1 VTVSDTPTEDTPTG
15 PGGAT
20 GAVPSNGSSL
30 IANGS
35 IANGSSAT
43 TDDTEK
49 EAAANRYRW
58 IVLSNTTLGVFIAG
72 INQSIVIISLPA
84 IFRGIHL
91 DPLQPSNIGYL
102 LWLLLGYMVVTAVL
116 VVTLGRIGDIFGRV
130 KMYNAGFAIFTVA
143 SVALAAMPFS
153 GSTGA
158 SVLIGLRIVQ
168 GVGGALLMAN
178 STAILTDAF
187 PAEKRGFAI
196 GFNIIAAVAASF
208 IGLILGGLLAD
219 IDWRLVFL
227 VSVPFGVFGTV
238 WAYLK
243 LHDTGVRRKARID
256 YLGNITFALG
266 LVLIMIGLTYGLQP
280 YGHHSMGWLSPWV
293 DAELIGGV
301 VLLTLF
307 VFIEQRVTD
316 PMFHIQL
323 FRNRS
328 FLGATVASLLASMG
342 RGGLQFILILWL
354 QGIWLPLHGY
364 DYSSTPLWAGIY
376 LIPMSVGFLATGP
389 VSGRLSDR
397 YGQKWFSTLGMVA
410 AAVTFLLLLT
420 LPVNFPYPA
429 FALLILVNGLGV
441 GMFSAPNTTTMMN
454 SVPPADRGAAS
465 GMRATSMNSG
475 FVLSVGIFFSLM
487 IVGLSSG
494 LPGALTHG
502 LVSQGVPAATAAKV
516 AALPAVSTLFAAF
529 LGVNPIRQLLGP
541 HVLHQIGH
549 VHASVVTG
557 KSFFPSV
564 ISAPFEH
571 GLEIAFAVSA
581 LLCAL
586 AAAGSWWAGD
596 CRPDPEELE
605 EAREHETFVDGH
617 STAPIDGL
625 EAALPDVVEV

>member
-1 VTVSDTPTEDTPTG
+1 MGTMPSGAAQTEAAQTEAAT
-15 PGGAT
+15 T
-20 GAVPSNGSSL
+20 GA
-30 IANGS
+30 
-35 IANGSSAT
+35 AT
-43 TDDTEK
+43 TGRGQK

-143 SVALAAMPFS
+143 SVALAAMPFT

-158 SVLIGLRIVQ
+158 SVLIVLRIVQ

-243 LHDTGVRRKARID
+243 LHDTGVRQKARID
-256 YLGNITFALG
+256 YLGNVTFALG

-301 VLLTLF
+301 VLLVLF
-307 VFIEQRVTD
+307 VLIEQRVTD
-316 PMFHIQL
+316 PMFHIKL

-364 DYSSTPLWAGIY
+364 DYASTPLWAGIY
-376 LIPMSVGFLATGP
+376 LVPMSVGFLATGP

-410 AAVTFLLLLT
+410 ASVTFLLLLT
-420 LPVNFPYPA
+420 LPVNFPYPL

-454 SVPPADRGAAS
+454 SVPADRAAAS

-494 LPGALTHG
+494 LPGALSHG
-502 LVSQGVPAATAAKV
+502 LMSQGVPAATAAKV

-549 VHASVVTG
+549 LHASVVTG

-586 AAAGSWWAGD
+586 AAGFSWWAGD

-605 EAREHETFVDGH
+605 EAKEHETFIDGH

>member
-1 VTVSDTPTEDTPTG
+1 MTP
-15 PGGAT
+15 GA
-20 GAVPSNGSSL
+20 PEEQ
-30 IANGS
+30 
-35 IANGSSAT
+35 SA
-43 TDDTEK
+43 
-49 EAAANRYRW
+49 RYQR

-130 KMYNAGFAIFTVA
+130 RMYNAGFAIFTAA
-143 SVALAAMPFS
+143 SIALAAMPFS
-153 GSTGA
+153 GTTGA
-158 SVLIGLRIVQ
+158 SLLILLRIVQ

-187 PAEKRGFAI
+187 PAERRGFAI

-208 IGLILGGLLAD
+208 IGLIVGGLLAD
-219 IDWRLVFL
+219 INWRLVFL
-227 VSVPFGVFGTV
+227 VSVPFGLFGTV

-243 LHDTGVRRKARID
+243 LRETGERRPARID
-256 YLGNITFALG
+256 VLGNITFALG
-266 LVLIMIGLTYGLQP
+266 LVLIMVGLTYGLQP
-280 YGHHSMGWLSPWV
+280 YGHHAMGWLSPWV

-301 VLLTLF
+301 LLLVVF
-307 VFIEQRVTD
+307 VMVEQRVTD

-323 FRNRS
+323 FRIRS
-328 FLGATVASLLASMG
+328 FTGAVVASLLASMG
-342 RGGLQFILILWL
+342 RGGLQFMLILWL

-364 DYSSTPLWAGIY
+364 SYASTPLWAGIY
-376 LIPMSVGFLATGP
+376 LVPMSVGFLATGP

-397 YGQKWFSTLGMVA
+397 YGQKWFSTMGMVA
-410 AAVTFLLLLT
+410 AAVTFLLLLI
-420 LPVNFPYPA
+420 LPVDFPYPA

-441 GMFSAPNTTTMMN
+441 GMFSAPNTTTLMN
-454 SVPPADRGAAS
+454 SVPPGDRGAAS

-494 LPGALTHG
+494 LPAALTHG
-502 LVSQGVPAATAAKV
+502 LVGQGVPAATAAKV

-529 LGVNPIRQLLGP
+529 LGVNPVRQLLGP
-541 HVLHQIGH
+541 HVLHQIG
-549 VHASVVTG
+549 VFHAGVVTG

-564 ISAPFEH
+564 ISGPFQH
-571 GLEIAFAVSA
+571 GLAIAFAVSA
-581 LLCAL
+581 VLCVC
-586 AAAGSWWAGD
+586 AAGFSWWAGD
-596 CRPDPEELE
+596 CRPAPDPGTGSGAGEM
-605 EAREHETFVDGH
+605 VDDP